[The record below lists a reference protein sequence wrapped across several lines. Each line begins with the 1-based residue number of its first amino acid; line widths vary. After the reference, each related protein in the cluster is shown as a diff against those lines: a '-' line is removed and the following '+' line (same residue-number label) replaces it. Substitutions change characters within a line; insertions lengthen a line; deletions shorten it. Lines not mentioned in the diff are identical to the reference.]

1 MLTKPEFVTLLS
13 ERAEV
18 SKAKASEMYDAVFG
32 TLVEV
37 VSEGKEVAIPNL
49 GRVVF
54 TERASRTA
62 KNPRT
67 GEAVEVPA
75 KKAPKF
81 KFSKNV
87 KEAVAEL

>member
-1 MLTKPEFVTLLS
+1 MLTKPDFVTLLS

-18 SKAKASEMYDAVFG
+18 SKAKAAEMYDDVFG

-37 VSEGKEVAIPNL
+37 VSEGNEVAIPNL

>member
-18 SKAKASEMYDAVFG
+18 SKTKAAEMYDAVFG

-37 VSEGKEVAIPNL
+37 VSEGNEVAIPNL

-54 TERASRTA
+54 TERDARIA

-81 KFSKNV
+81 KFAKNV
-87 KEAVAEL
+87 KDAVAAL

>member
-1 MLTKPEFVTLLS
+1 MLTKPDFVTLLS

-18 SKAKASEMYDAVFG
+18 SKAKAAEMYDAVFG

-37 VSEGKEVAIPNL
+37 VSEGNEVAIPNL

-54 TERASRTA
+54 TERASRIA

-87 KEAVAEL
+87 KDAVAAL